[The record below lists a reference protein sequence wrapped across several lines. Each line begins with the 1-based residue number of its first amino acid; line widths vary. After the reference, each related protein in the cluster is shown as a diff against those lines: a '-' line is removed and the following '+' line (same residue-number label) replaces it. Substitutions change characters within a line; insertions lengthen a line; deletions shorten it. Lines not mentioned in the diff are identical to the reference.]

1 MSRPSRSR
9 ETGGSPW
16 NAVRQAC
23 LTAGAVFGTLWTLL
37 EPLGGFTVL
46 DRNYSRSTADYL
58 ALVLASLTIG
68 SVPVL
73 LRSGEFE
80 RGPVTALSGN
90 RSRFDTPGFVASS
103 TNRVCVLGLT
113 LPTFAS
119 EQMIEVFRNRIA
131 AGVSVRL
138 ILVNP
143 FSPTLLQRPS
153 RLYSAQMA
161 PQVTGASTIISL
173 LRFRASLPPGQLMN
187 FSFRVTNLLPSVGLV
202 VRDQDCIWHPYLA
215 RYTGVRSPYIE
226 NRTDDSDVGAEMIRY
241 FDDLW
246 AMSHELET
254 SSPAAEL
261 ENIYV
266 SDALCTP
273 DTSENEVHLIR
284 RILGDRT

>member
-1 MSRPSRSR
+1 M
-9 ETGGSPW
+9 
-16 NAVRQAC
+16 
-23 LTAGAVFGTLWTLL
+23 
-37 EPLGGFTVL
+37 L

-58 ALVLASLTIG
+58 ALVLASLAIG

-80 RGPVTALSGN
+80 RGPATALSGS

-119 EQMIEVFRNRIA
+119 EQMIEVFRSRIA
-131 AGVSVRL
+131 AGVSIRL

-143 FSPTLLQRPS
+143 FSPTLLQRP
-153 RLYSAQMA
+153 RHLYSAQMP

-173 LRFRASLPPGQLMN
+173 LQFRASLPSGLLTN

-215 RYTGVRSPYIE
+215 RYTGVRSPYME
-226 NRTDDSDVGAEMIRY
+226 NRTDDSDVGAELIHY

-254 SSPAAEL
+254 NSPAVEL
-261 ENIYV
+261 ESMCA
-266 SDALCTP
+266 SDALFTS
-273 DTSENEVHLIR
+273 DTSANQMNLIR